1 MAQDIMK
8 TTPAICV
15 TFKDTGGRAY
25 FGSVAAIYEAYNRED
40 LGITLQSLWQ
50 HKLPYE
56 NRLVSIERIEIRRKP
71 QSKQQR

>member
-1 MAQDIMK
+1 M
-8 TTPAICV
+8 TTLSAVKV
-15 TFKDTGGRAY
+15 TFKETGGSAY

-56 NRLVSIERIEIRRKP
+56 NRLVTIERIEIRRKP
-71 QSKQQR
+71 QRRETR

>member
-15 TFKDTGGRAY
+15 TFKDTGGSAY

-56 NRLVSIERIEIRRKP
+56 NKLVSIERIEIRRKP
-71 QSKQQR
+71 QKR

>member
-1 MAQDIMK
+1 M
-8 TTPAICV
+8 TTLSAVKV
-15 TFKDTGGRAY
+15 TFKETGGSAY

-71 QSKQQR
+71 QSKQRQ

>member
-1 MAQDIMK
+1 M
-8 TTPAICV
+8 TTVHAICV
-15 TFKDTGGRAY
+15 TFKETGGRAY

-71 QSKQQR
+71 HTKRI

>member
-1 MAQDIMK
+1 M
-8 TTPAICV
+8 TTLSAVKV
-15 TFKDTGGRAY
+15 TFKETGGSAY

-56 NRLVSIERIEIRRKP
+56 HRLVSIERIEIRRKP
-71 QSKQQR
+71 QSKQRQ

>member
-1 MAQDIMK
+1 M
-8 TTPAICV
+8 TTLSAVKV
-15 TFKDTGGRAY
+15 TFKETGGCAY

-50 HKLPYE
+50 HKLHYE

-71 QSKQQR
+71 QKR

>member
-1 MAQDIMK
+1 M
-8 TTPAICV
+8 TTLSAVKV
-15 TFKDTGGRAY
+15 TFKETGGSAY

-40 LGITLQSLWQ
+40 LGITLQSMWQ

-71 QSKQQR
+71 QSKQRQ

>member
-1 MAQDIMK
+1 MN

-15 TFKDTGGRAY
+15 TFKETGGMAY
-25 FGSVAAIYEAYNRED
+25 FGSIAAIYEAYNRED

-56 NRLVSIERIEIRRKP
+56 NKRVRIERIEIMHKP
-71 QSKQQR
+71 QQNKRL

>member
-1 MAQDIMK
+1 MNTLSAVK
-8 TTPAICV
+8 V
-15 TFKDTGGRAY
+15 TFKETGGSAY

-56 NRLVSIERIEIRRKP
+56 NKLVSIERIEIRRKP
-71 QSKQQR
+71 QRRETR

>member
-1 MAQDIMK
+1 M
-8 TTPAICV
+8 TTLSAVKV
-15 TFKDTGGRAY
+15 TFKETGGSAY

-56 NRLVSIERIEIRRKP
+56 NRLVRVERIEIRRKP
-71 QSKQQR
+71 QNKRV

>member
-1 MAQDIMK
+1 M
-8 TTPAICV
+8 TTVHAICV
-15 TFKDTGGRAY
+15 TFKETGGSAY

-71 QSKQQR
+71 QQNRRL

>member
-1 MAQDIMK
+1 M
-8 TTPAICV
+8 TTLSAVKV
-15 TFKDTGGRAY
+15 TFKETGGSAY

-56 NRLVSIERIEIRRKP
+56 NKLVSIERIEIRRKP
-71 QSKQQR
+71 QRRETR